1 MEGHGVISSMNG
13 RGSESNGS
21 AGASNG
27 SCAIGVMAK
36 TPRPGFSKTRL
47 CPPLRPEQAA
57 ALSAAFLRDTTT
69 NIAHAALSVPVT
81 GYAAYAPSG
90 TEEALISHV
99 ALGTVCVLADGSA
112 PIPEGV
118 EGFGRCLL
126 HAIQQMFAAGHAAA
140 CVLSSDTPTLPTQ
153 FLVTAVS
160 ALLAGNDRRVVLGAC
175 DDGGYYLLGMRFPYA
190 RLFADIAWSTSSVA
204 ATTRTRAAELGLDLV
219 ELPPWYDID
228 DAVALERLVRD
239 SADYDAPW
247 TRRAIQMLGLE
258 TFTRSQC
265 TI

>member
-1 MEGHGVISSMNG
+1 V
-13 RGSESNGS
+13 
-21 AGASNG
+21 GASHG

-69 NIAHAALSVPVT
+69 NIGHAALSLPVT

-99 ALGTVCVLADGSA
+99 AHGTVCVLADGSA
-112 PIPEGV
+112 PLPQGV

-126 HAIQQMFAAGHAAA
+126 HAIQQMFAAGHTAA

-153 FLVTAVS
+153 FLVTAAS
-160 ALLAGNDRRVVLGAC
+160 ALLSGNHRRVVLGAC
-175 DDGGYYLLGMRFPYA
+175 DDGGYYLLGMRFPHA
-190 RLFADIAWSTSSVA
+190 RLFAEIAWSTASVA
-204 ATTRTRAAELGLDLV
+204 ATTRARAAELGLDLV

-228 DAVALERLVRD
+228 DAAALERMVRD
-239 SADYDAPW
+239 SAGYDAHW
-247 TRRAIQMLGLE
+247 TRRAVQALGIE
-258 TFTRSQC
+258 AFTGFPC
-265 TI
+265 LT